1 LIATITVYESD
12 FHILK
17 IIPNRFTRDRTYGS
31 GYRLFLGGNGT
42 KGSWVGMTNTFPRFC
57 CQARRDD
64 SVDGDAELARAA
76 TTPMWA

>member
-31 GYRLFLGGNGT
+31 GYSYSSVAMAPSGA
-42 KGSWVGMTNTFPRFC
+42 GSG
-57 CQARRDD
+57 
-64 SVDGDAELARAA
+64 
-76 TTPMWA
+76 